1 MFTFTLALIRS
12 AYLDD
17 VDRFSMRM
25 LFYSDVQPVEDG
37 ACTRKYR
44 FRTESFFSN
53 NYITLDIRTPS
64 LFLAWL
70 SG

>member
-37 ACTRKYR
+37 ACTKKYR
-44 FRTESFFSN
+44 RKSFFSN
-53 NYITLDIRTPS
+53 NYIILDIRPLVFS
-64 LFLAWL
+64 
-70 SG
+70 SPDS